1 MNGIQVVI
9 FLVRCS
15 ESLLLCED
23 LPSEHLMF
31 SSMGVCHASVS
42 SVVEEARASS
52 EDGVV
57 VFAKC
62 QYLLAGPLKVR
73 SANARQTAG
82 VR

>member
-9 FLVRCS
+9 FLIRCS

-31 SSMGVCHASVS
+31 SSMGICHAGIS
-42 SVVEEARASS
+42 SVIEEARASS
-52 EDGVV
+52 EDGAV

-62 QYLLAGPLKVR
+62 HYLLTGPLTNHSNR
-73 SANARQTAG
+73 SDHH
-82 VR
+82 VS